1 MGRRRRVDSDG
12 LLPCQC
18 QDCSKQNPEGMQI
31 TQQVFDEHRRR
42 ERLRKTLLNKSDGLR
57 TDLETEPTKTDMAAG
72 HYMDSYIR
80 DKSGALE
87 RIASGSSP
95 ANTNNTQVI
104 SSSSSSAAEPAT
116 VEDDDYLRH
125 IIYETRMRLETLYD
139 DEIQLKFISPPSPEQ
154 QAFVF
159 PDHQSLLR
167 VNSGEFALKTTSA
180 CNRRLLDAEARF
192 CGLLKTIQSKPPEER
207 LLGDVDVE
215 EELFEALNKVHRIK
229 ERQWRLQHISG
240 DTIVENSMCALL
252 SINVEAE
259 TFQVFGSIRYDCL
272 MYHQHSW
279 LP

>member
-12 LLPCQC
+12 LLACQC
-18 QDCSKQNPEGMQI
+18 QDCWKQNPEGMQI

-72 HYMDSYIR
+72 RYMDSHIR

-95 ANTNNTQVI
+95 ANTNNTEVT

-125 IIYETRMRLETLYD
+125 IIYETRMRVETLYD
-139 DEIQLKFISPPSPEQ
+139 DEIRLKFISPPSPEQ

-192 CGLLKTIQSKPPEER
+192 CGLIKMIQSKPPEER

-229 ERQWRLQHISG
+229 ERQWRLQHLSV
-240 DTIVENSMCALL
+240 DTIVENSMCAPL

-259 TFQVFGSIRYDCL
+259 TFQVFGSIKYDCL
-272 MYHQHSW
+272 MYHRHSW